1 MIKTINGGKSDE
13 YGIDFMKIKL
23 ISDDDLTLDKPLK
36 FHAVTRII
44 RSVFEENE
52 NIIPKFF

>member
-1 MIKTINGGKSDE
+1 MIKKINGGKSDE
-13 YGIDFMKIKL
+13 YGIDFMKIKF

>member
-13 YGIDFMKIKL
+13 YGIDFKKIKF

-44 RSVFEENE
+44 RSVFEESE

>member
-1 MIKTINGGKSDE
+1 MIKTINDGKSDE
-13 YGIDFMKIKL
+13 YGIDFMKIKF

-52 NIIPKFF
+52 KYYS

>member
-1 MIKTINGGKSDE
+1 MIKTVNGGKSDE
-13 YGIDFMKIKL
+13 YGIDFMKIKF

-36 FHAVTRII
+36 FQAITRII

-52 NIIPKFF
+52 NYYS

>member
-13 YGIDFMKIKL
+13 YGIDFMVIKF

-36 FHAVTRII
+36 FRAVTRII